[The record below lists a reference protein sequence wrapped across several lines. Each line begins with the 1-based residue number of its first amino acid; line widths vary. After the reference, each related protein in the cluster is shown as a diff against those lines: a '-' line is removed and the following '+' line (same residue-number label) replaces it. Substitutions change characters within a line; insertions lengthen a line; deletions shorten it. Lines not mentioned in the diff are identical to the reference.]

1 MPEPR
6 LMRLNGLEVRVPKN
20 DEIVHKPKSLIQLA
34 VPLKPC
40 RNSILLITRA
50 LILHDKPREYPANQ
64 PGNSACLT
72 INPKLDTASLAMGD
86 ADVGLVRD

>member
-6 LMRLNGLEVRVPKN
+6 LIRLNGLEVRVPKN

-34 VPLKPC
+34 VPSKPC

-50 LILHDKPREYPANQ
+50 LIRMTN
-64 PGNSACLT
+64 PGNIRQ
-72 INPKLDTASLAMGD
+72 INQATQP
-86 ADVGLVRD
+86 V